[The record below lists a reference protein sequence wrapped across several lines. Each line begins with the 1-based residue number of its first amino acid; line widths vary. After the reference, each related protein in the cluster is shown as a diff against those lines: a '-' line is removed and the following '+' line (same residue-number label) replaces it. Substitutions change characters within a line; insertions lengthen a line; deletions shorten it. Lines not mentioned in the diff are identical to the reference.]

1 MRQTKP
7 YIESPDFRSDIK
19 RVNDE
24 FWANFLRRNWSFMVF
39 IFYGQMK
46 SLIKCDVCEGVKVNY
61 QAFSNLSLPIPNSNT
76 LLLSI
81 IVNQIPSELATILR
95 HEDKNSEL

>member
-1 MRQTKP
+1 MDSLHEELNVRQKKP
-7 YIESPDFRSDIK
+7 YIEAPDFRPDLK

-24 FWANFLRRNWSFMVF
+24 FWANFLRRNWSFMVH

-46 SLIKCDVCEGVKVNY
+46 SLIRCKVCQTLRVNY

-76 LLLSI
+76 LLLPVI
-81 IVNQIPSELATILR
+81 I
-95 HEDKNSEL
+95 H